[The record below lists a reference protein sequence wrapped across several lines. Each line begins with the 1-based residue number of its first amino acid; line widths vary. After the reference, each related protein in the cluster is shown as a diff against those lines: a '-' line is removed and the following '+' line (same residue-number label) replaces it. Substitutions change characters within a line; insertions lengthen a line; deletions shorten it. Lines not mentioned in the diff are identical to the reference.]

1 MRNRLPDEVP
11 VIDATDLDDETRHT
25 PALVKNWLKIATT
38 EPAKAGG
45 TDSYGIW
52 SIFSRSNRSLRHP
65 VVFVLI
71 GPSATLGISLA
82 GSNACKPAQLAKIQL
97 WSIVRRIDTPE
108 RLFGEIV
115 ERPQAIK
122 T

>member
-71 GPSATLGISLA
+71 RSLGYA
-82 GSNACKPAQLAKIQL
+82 RNFAC
-97 WSIVRRIDTPE
+97 
-108 RLFGEIV
+108 RLKCLQTSSTCQDPV
-115 ERPQAIK
+115 VVNCA
-122 T
+122 